1 MQHSVAA
8 GNGVS
13 DIQIGF
19 SIGAFDLTYIYSYF
33 MTFLRYK

>member
-8 GNGVS
+8 GNAVS

-19 SIGAFDLTYIYSYF
+19 SVGASDLTYIYFYF